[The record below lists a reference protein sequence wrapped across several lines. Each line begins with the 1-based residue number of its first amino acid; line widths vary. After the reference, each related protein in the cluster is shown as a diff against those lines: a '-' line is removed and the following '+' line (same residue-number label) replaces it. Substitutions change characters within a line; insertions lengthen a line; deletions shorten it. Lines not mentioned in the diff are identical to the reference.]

1 MNRRLLVKD
10 VHFPFMT
17 LCEQDKA
24 SQALSYFDEMMAS
37 VYCAGTTAHLGGYRV
52 SGIRKIGVL
61 TGGGDAPG
69 LNPAIKGLVY
79 RCSEFGIKVMGIY
92 DGWRGL
98 LNPLPEPL
106 PLENARVRRWDRD
119 GGTNLGSSRTNP
131 FRSINSE
138 GERVDRS
145 QEVLENIRALELDA
159 VVACGGEDTLG
170 VAARLSQMGV
180 PVVGIPKTI
189 DKDLAG
195 TDYTLGFDTALRNV
209 TEVIERSRTPAGSHG
224 WVQVIEVMGRHAGHL
239 ALWSGVAGQADL
251 ILIPEYPFRY
261 EIVFQHLRAR
271 LGDPDQINRD
281 RHKPRYAV
289 IVVAE
294 GAYAEDGELV
304 TIDDHH
310 DAFGH
315 ARLGGIGEVLA
326 KKTMS
331 ETPYE
336 ARSVMLGHPQRG
348 GAPSPIDRIMGISF
362 GARAADAVIAGDF
375 AKMVA
380 SRGVAPAYNLMLV
393 NLTDVMGR
401 LNTVDLERHYDTERY
416 HFKGI
421 GIKHKTP

>member
-1 MNRRLLVKD
+1 MVK
-10 VHFPFMT
+10 
-17 LCEQDKA
+17 
-24 SQALSYFDEMMAS
+24 
-37 VYCAGTTAHLGGYRV
+37 R
-52 SGIRKIGVL
+52 IGVL

-79 RCSEFGIKVMGIY
+79 RASEYGIETVGLY
-92 DGWRGL
+92 DGWRSL
-98 LNPLPEPL
+98 LDPLMETL
-106 PLENARVRRWDRD
+106 PLDRARVRRWDRD

-131 FRSINSE
+131 FRTTNEE

-145 QEVLENIRALELDA
+145 TEVMRNIEQLGLAA

-170 VAARLSQMGV
+170 VAAKLSEKGV
-180 PVVGIPKTI
+180 AVVGVPKTI

-239 ALWSGVAGQADL
+239 ALWAGVAGQADL
-251 ILIPEYPFRY
+251 ILIPEHPFRY
-261 EIVFQHLRAR
+261 EKVYHHLKER
-271 LGDPDQINRD
+271 LGDAAGYPRD
-281 RHKPRYAV
+281 EQRPRYSV

-294 GAYAEDGELV
+294 GAYAEDGELITV
-304 TIDDHH
+304 DDRH

-326 KKTMS
+326 KRIMS

-348 GAPSPIDRIMGISF
+348 GSPSPVDRIMGLMF
-362 GARAADAVIAGDF
+362 GARAADALAAGEF
-375 AKMVA
+375 GKMISA
-380 SRGVAPAYNLMLV
+380 RGVAPACDLSLIDISSVLGQINIV
-393 NLTDVMGR
+393 DV
-401 LNTVDLERHYDTERY
+401 ERYYDTDRY
-416 HFKGI
+416 HLKGI
-421 GIKHKTP
+421 GM